1 MRTLVGYL
9 KGLVYA
15 LRRRRN
21 TRRPNINSLNNRLLY
36 EHIKNLN
43 GRNLAQMMATSK
55 KYRNFIQADPRLMAR
70 INQAKRNVTRQRIN
84 RMVNQITTQMG
95 NNWTPSP
102 RSVERIVQRAMIRN
116 NHPLNNEQIWDIFM
130 NVLH

>member
-21 TRRPNINSLNNRLLY
+21 TRRPNITSLNNRLLY